1 MFYKLGAKLLSGPGL
16 GLVGCAAGAGVA
28 FGTRLPVRL
37 LAETSSN
44 PAGTIYQFSAKDID
58 GNDVDMSRYRGQ
70 VCVVVNVASR
80 WGKTKA
86 NYSQL
91 VQLYN
96 KYNKTENKLA
106 ILAFPCNQFG
116 AQEPG
121 TNSNI
126 KKFADG
132 FGVQFD
138 MFEKIDVNGNNSH
151 PLWVFLKEKQGGL
164 FGIDAIKWNF
174 TKFIINKDGEPVAR
188 LGPMDDPIPK
198 VEEEIKKYL

>member
-1 MFYKLGAKLLSGPGL
+1 MFYKLGAKLLTGPGL
-16 GLVGCAAGAGVA
+16 GLVSCAAGAGVA

-121 TNSNI
+121 TNSDI

-151 PLWVFLKEKQGGL
+151 PLWVYLKEKQGGL